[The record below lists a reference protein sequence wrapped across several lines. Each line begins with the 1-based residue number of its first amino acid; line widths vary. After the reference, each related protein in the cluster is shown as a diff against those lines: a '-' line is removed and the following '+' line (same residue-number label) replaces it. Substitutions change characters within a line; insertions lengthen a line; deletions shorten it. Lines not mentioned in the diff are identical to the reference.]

1 MERQLRVL
9 LLEDQS
15 ADAELIAAE
24 LRRHG
29 FALEWDRVD
38 TEDAFLAALD
48 DPPDLI
54 LSDYNLPSW
63 DGLRALQALKARGL
77 DIPFILV
84 TGAVGE
90 EVATTCMREGAADYL
105 LKDRLGRVGKAV
117 EQALERHS
125 LREQR
130 RTAVERIR
138 FLNRLLDTIR
148 EVNRLIAR
156 ERDRERLLAETCRV
170 VVEHGRFRMAWI
182 GEVDRASG
190 RIEPV
195 AAAGEDASYLKEV
208 AIRHDGGRE
217 SAGPCGRSVREGQTA
232 VSDDIATDTSFG
244 PWREAALERG
254 FRSSISLPLRV
265 DDEIEA
271 VLAVYSSEPRA
282 FEGEIVDLLEEL
294 AADLGFAMGAITMR
308 EEHERAAAALADSE
322 KRYRLLADNAN
333 DVIWQTDMDG
343 RFTYL
348 SPAWEA
354 LTGRSVAESLGK
366 SSAGMLTSKSLER
379 IQVAVEKLL
388 AQPTDTRGRT
398 ALVDLEHLRSDGS
411 IVDVEVRAGVLV
423 DEWGQP
429 VTIQGITRDISGR
442 KRAEERFRTIFESA
456 PDAYYLCDLNGVF
469 IDGNRAAEQL
479 TGYSKEELV
488 GGSFLGLDLLPERE
502 LSKAAELLTVNSRG
516 EPTGPDEL
524 VLRRKEGGEV
534 EVEITTH
541 PVDLQGQT
549 VVLGIARDITER
561 RRAEEALR
569 ESERRLST
577 LMGNLPGMAYRCR
590 NDGDWT
596 MLFASEGT
604 HALTGYTPEE
614 LVGGSRI
621 TFGELIHP
629 DDRER
634 VWQEVQAAAEGPRP
648 FVLEYRINDAN
659 GREKWVWEQGVES
672 EPGVLEGLL
681 MDITE
686 RKRAEVAL
694 AESERFAFATIDA
707 LSKHIAV
714 LDEHGTIIAVNR
726 AWREFA
732 AANPPVAGNV
742 NEGADYLAVCDNAH
756 GEDREIAAQFA
767 AGIRAVLAGD
777 LEEYTGEYPCHSPEE
792 QRWFTCR
799 VSRFPAGG
807 PLRVV
812 VAHEN
817 ISQRKRAEEALRE
830 SEGKYRSIVDNIGLG
845 VNLVSPDMRIMETNR
860 RLLDALPIEIDV
872 EKHPV
877 CYQVLTAPPREE
889 VCENCPTAL
898 TLRDGC
904 VHESTTQTAIGGD
917 VRSIRIVSS
926 PVFNDEGEVTA
937 AIELVEDVTVQRSL
951 EDQLRQAQKMEA
963 VGRLAGGV
971 AHDFNNL
978 LQAFSGLTHGLRLHA
993 GDPAA
998 FSERIEELSNMIRR
1012 GSQLTRQLLLFS
1024 RREAYH
1030 PESLDLADV
1039 VQGTEKLFRHLLRE
1053 DIRLETRR
1061 TQDPL
1066 PIEADRGQLEQV
1078 LVNLAVNAQDAMPDG
1093 GRLEMS
1099 TFLEGDGWATLV
1111 VQDSGSGIPEAIRN
1125 KVFEPFFTTKEAGIG
1140 TGLGLAVVHGIVT
1153 RAGGNIEVESETG
1166 KGATFRIR
1174 LPLRTLSTTSPEV
1187 AAAAVPERPRGA
1199 GQRVL
1204 VVEDEEPVRR
1214 SICEMLEIIGYE
1226 AVGAESV
1233 AAVLAAV
1240 GERDLDLVISDMVLP
1255 DGSGVEVIAGL
1266 REHRPSLPAVAIS
1279 GYSTDSG
1286 LLQDLEAKN
1295 IRFLQK
1301 PFDFDELAE
1310 EVGCLLDTGQDEG
1323 RDGP

>member
-9 LLEDQS
+9 ILEDQS

-308 EEHERAAAALADSE
+308 EQHERAAAALADSE

-366 SSAGMLTSKSLER
+366 SSAGMLTSESAER

-398 ALVDLEHLRSDGS
+398 ALVDLEHLHSDGS

-502 LSKAAELLTVNSRG
+502 VSKAAELLTVNSRG

-524 VLRRKEGGEV
+524 VLRRKERGEV

-590 NDGDWT
+590 GDADWT
-596 MLFASEGT
+596 MLFASEGS

-614 LVGGSRI
+614 LGGGSRI

-659 GREKWVWEQGVES
+659 GREKWVWEQGVEV
-672 EPGVLEGLL
+672 EPGILEGLII
-681 MDITE
+681 DITE
-686 RKRAEVAL
+686 RRL
-694 AESERFAFATIDA
+694 A
-707 LSKHIAV
+707 
-714 LDEHGTIIAVNR
+714 
-726 AWREFA
+726 
-732 AANPPVAGNV
+732 
-742 NEGADYLAVCDNAH
+742 
-756 GEDREIAAQFA
+756 Q
-767 AGIRAVLAGD
+767 
-777 LEEYTGEYPCHSPEE
+777 
-792 QRWFTCR
+792 
-799 VSRFPAGG
+799 
-807 PLRVV
+807 
-812 VAHEN
+812 
-817 ISQRKRAEEALRE
+817 EALRV
-830 SEGKYRSIVDNIGLG
+830 SEERHRSMVEHNLAGVLRSDAAGRILFCNPAAAAIAGVDNPGELVGREVRDFYPDAEDRRRFVQQLEHADEIHNLEARLRRVDGSTAWSLVNAAVVRNPDGTPAFYECTIVDIT
-845 VNLVSPDMRIMETNR
+845 DNR
-860 RLLDALPIEIDV
+860 
-872 EKHPV
+872 
-877 CYQVLTAPPREE
+877 
-889 VCENCPTAL
+889 
-898 TLRDGC
+898 
-904 VHESTTQTAIGGD
+904 
-917 VRSIRIVSS
+917 
-926 PVFNDEGEVTA
+926 
-937 AIELVEDVTVQRSL
+937 ELEA
-951 EDQLRQAQKMEA
+951 QLRQAQKMEA

-1024 RREAYH
+1024 RRETYQ
-1030 PESLDLADV
+1030 PERLDLADV

-1061 TQDPL
+1061 TQGPL

-1111 VQDSGSGIPEAIRN
+1111 VQDSGSGIPEAIRD
-1125 KVFEPFFTTKEAGIG
+1125 KVFEPFFTTKEAGLG

-1174 LPLRTLSTTSPEV
+1174 LPLRTLSTASPEV

-1279 GYSTDSG
+1279 GYSTGSG